1 MTSQRPVV
9 QNVVSYGKM
18 TIDEEIN
25 LKYLAEKIENS
36 RFNKKRFPA
45 LIVRKT
51 KPKCTI
57 MVFKSGKIIVIGSES
72 EKDAE
77 LAAKKLSKDIQ
88 KALNLKCK
96 LSEFRITNLVAN
108 ADFGYKVDLNKLAD

>member
-1 MTSQRPVV
+1 MTL
-9 QNVVSYGKM
+9 
-18 TIDEEIN
+18 DEEIN

-108 ADFGYKVDLNKLAD
+108 ADFGYKLDLNRLAD